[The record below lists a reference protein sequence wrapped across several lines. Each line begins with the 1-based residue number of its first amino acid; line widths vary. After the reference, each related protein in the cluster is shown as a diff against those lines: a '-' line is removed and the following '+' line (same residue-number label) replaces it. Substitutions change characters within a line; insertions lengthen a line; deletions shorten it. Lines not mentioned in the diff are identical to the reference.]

1 MTASLSA
8 VSAVRRGSAGAHE
21 WCVPAYGARDAVR
34 FPCRLSGYAG
44 VSTVC
49 DSVLG
54 SGEPSHG
61 GGIMGLL
68 DGGHARAL
76 RAAQNLWDR
85 DRRAEA
91 IATLDG
97 EVPGLMPRLFST
109 DALIVATLAT
119 YLMQTGDPRRG
130 LKLLE
135 AVPLGERPRT
145 DVQAICLSA
154 RCCCRA
160 AAGNLAGAHDDRAA
174 IFRAM

>member
-1 MTASLSA
+1 
-8 VSAVRRGSAGAHE
+8 
-21 WCVPAYGARDAVR
+21 
-34 FPCRLSGYAG
+34 
-44 VSTVC
+44 
-49 DSVLG
+49 
-54 SGEPSHG
+54 
-61 GGIMGLL
+61 MGLL

-85 DRRAEA
+85 GRRAEA
-91 IATLDG
+91 IATLDD

-145 DVQAICLSA
+145 DIQAICLAA

-160 AAGNLAGAHDDRAA
+160 AAGNLTGAHDDRAA
-174 IFRAM
+174 IVRAMPQHPSLVQADDAIREARRSLLARTTISRPFESSR